1 MVKRFIFKKTKDNIS
16 PRRLAMLKNPSQEE
30 NIEKIEEMPEVEEV
44 LLEVEE
50 VVEQEVFNE
59 KPIEVVEN
67 EVIIEDNK
75 ELKEDNVMD
84 TKEKIQMAAAIL
96 NAEQPKVKKVKK
108 DKGLIERTES
118 SITILTEDNRELL
131 KD

>member
-1 MVKRFIFKKTKDNIS
+1 MVKRFIHKKVKDNIS
-16 PRRLAMLKNPSQEE
+16 PRRLAILKNQNKEIIKEE
-30 NIEKIEEMPEVEEV
+30 NTLIE
-44 LLEVEE
+44 
-50 VVEQEVFNE
+50 E
-59 KPIEVVEN
+59 KPIEIV
-67 EVIIEDNK
+67 K
-75 ELKEDNVMD
+75 KEDIIQYNEEIKEENVMD
-84 TKEKIQMAAAIL
+84 TKEKIQMANAIL

>member
-1 MVKRFIFKKTKDNIS
+1 MVKRFIYKKINDGIS
-16 PRRLAMLKNPSQEE
+16 SRRAVILKPKSIKKEEIKIETLKEKVKKVALEEKIVDVIENNEEIKE
-30 NIEKIEEMPEVEEV
+30 NI
-44 LLEVEE
+44 
-50 VVEQEVFNE
+50 
-59 KPIEVVEN
+59 
-67 EVIIEDNK
+67 
-75 ELKEDNVMD
+75 VMD
-84 TKEKIQMAAAIL
+84 TKEKIQMAAAVL